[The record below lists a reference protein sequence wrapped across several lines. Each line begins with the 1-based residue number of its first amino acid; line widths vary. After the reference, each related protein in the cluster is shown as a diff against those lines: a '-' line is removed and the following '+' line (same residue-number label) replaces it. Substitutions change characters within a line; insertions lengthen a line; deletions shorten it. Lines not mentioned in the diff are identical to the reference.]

1 MDLIEKEQIVINNS
15 PIPAC
20 VVGSSGV
27 IKTASELM
35 CNVFLYK
42 DIEGANFF
50 TLTGWKLQELNEAI
64 DEGKEVIIGRNDKHF
79 SLSVTQLEENREES
93 IVFFED
99 VTEREVLRESLDNQ
113 RTAIIRIGI
122 DNYEELISS
131 VTTNSKKAVPAE
143 IDRIVREWAEEHHT
157 AITNTSEEDYILISS
172 VKDVKDMVDES
183 FSVLD
188 KVRNIE
194 AKIDFPIS
202 ISIGVG
208 ISEESVIESKA
219 LARAAIELALG
230 RGGDQAVV
238 KNDSSTNFY
247 GGTLQSMEKNNR
259 GKSRVIAHALK
270 RLIDDCNKVI
280 IAGHKWPDMDS
291 FGAALGAYRICEYL
305 GKEVH
310 IVLEDYNE
318 ALQVIYDH
326 AIDTDEY
333 SIIRNKKAM
342 EIADENTLMFIVDN
356 NRPTLVEC
364 PELLSVCSRKVII
377 DHHRVTDTPIE
388 GATISYIESYASS
401 TSELITEI
409 IQYIAPKRIVTK
421 FESEALL
428 AGIMVDTNNYSVRS
442 GVRTFEAAAWLKRSG
457 ADTTEVKKFFQT
469 EITAFQAKAEAVAN
483 AEYTEQGIAYA
494 MTESYSAEAS
504 IINAQVAD
512 ELLSVK
518 GIKASFV
525 IGTNDEPRTIISAR
539 SLGDINVQTIM
550 EKFGGGGH
558 LTTAAAQLDGIS
570 PEEAL
575 EKIKTIVNQIL
586 EKEKEEDEVNV
597 NVAGADE
604 YITEI

>member
-1 MDLIEKEQIVINNS
+1 MNSTEAENLIVHNI

-20 VVGSSGV
+20 VVNSSGN
-27 IKTASELM
+27 IELANDLMSE
-35 CNVFLYK
+35 VFLYK

-50 TLTGWKLQELNEAI
+50 TLTGKKISEVVLREEDD
-64 DEGKEVIIGRNDKHF
+64 DEIIIGRNERHF
-79 SLSVTQLEENREES
+79 ALANMTVDEKSDRTVILFEN
-93 IVFFED
+93 
-99 VTEREVLRESLDNQ
+99 VTEREELKKKLNNDKA
-113 RTAIIRIGI
+113 AIILVEI

-143 IDRIVREWAEEHHT
+143 IDRIVRKWAGENHS
-157 AITNTSEEDYILISS
+157 AITSISEEDYIVISTQG
-172 VKDVKDMVDES
+172 DVNAMVEDS

-188 KVRNIE
+188 SVRGIE

-202 ISIGVG
+202 ISIGIG
-208 ISEESVIESKA
+208 MSEESMIESKSLAKAA
-219 LARAAIELALG
+219 LDLALG

-238 KNDSSTNFY
+238 KTDSKTKFY

-259 GKSRVIAHALK
+259 GKARVIAHALRRLVDDSK
-270 RLIDDCNKVI
+270 RVI
-280 IAGHKWPDMDS
+280 IAGHRWPDMDS

-310 IVLEDYNE
+310 VVVEDYND

-326 AIDTDEY
+326 AVDTGEY
-333 SIIRNKKAM
+333 SIVRNRRAL
-342 EIADENTLMFIVDN
+342 ELADKDTLLFIVDN

-364 PELLSVCSRKVII
+364 PELLDVCQRKVII
-377 DHHRVTDTPIE
+377 DHHRTTETPIE

-401 TSELITEI
+401 TSELMTEI
-409 IQYIAPKRIVTK
+409 IQYIAPKRIVSK

-457 ADTTEVKKFFQT
+457 ADAAEVKRFFQT

-483 AEYTEQGIAYA
+483 AKYTDDGIAYA
-494 MTESYSAEAS
+494 MTEGYSAEAN

-539 SLGDINVQTIM
+539 SLGEINVQTIM

-558 LTTAAAQLDGIS
+558 LTTAAAQVDDLS
-570 PEEAL
+570 PDEAL
-575 EKIKTIVNQIL
+575 EKLKNIIKQIMDKD
-586 EKEKEEDEVNV
+586 KEKEENQSISSDE
-597 NVAGADE
+597 
-604 YITEI
+604 

>member
-1 MDLIEKEQIVINNS
+1 MELIEQEKFIIDHI
-15 PIPAC
+15 PAPAC
-20 VVGSSGV
+20 VVGSAGNL
-27 IKTASELM
+27 KYANELM
-35 CNVFLYK
+35 SEVFLYK
-42 DIEGANFF
+42 DIEGSNFF
-50 TLTGWKLQELNEAI
+50 TLTGCKVMDIIETINGGE
-64 DEGKEVIIGRNDKHF
+64 EVIIGRNDKYF
-79 SLSVTQLEENREES
+79 SLSVEQIDEEREEA
-93 IVFFED
+93 IVFFDD
-99 VTEREVLRESLDNQ
+99 VTERENLREKLNDQ
-113 RTAIIRIGI
+113 RTAIIRIDI

-143 IDRIVREWAEEHHT
+143 IDRIVREWAEENHT

-172 VKDVKDMVDES
+172 VKDVSAMIEDS

-208 ISEESVIESKA
+208 ISEVSVIESKA

-238 KNDSSTNFY
+238 KNDSSTKFY
-247 GGTLQSMEKNNR
+247 GGTLQSIEKNNR

-270 RLIDDCNKVI
+270 RLIDDSERVI

-326 AIDTDEY
+326 AIETDEY
-333 SIIRNKKAM
+333 SIIRCKKAM
-342 EIADENTLMFIVDN
+342 EIADENTLLFIVDN

-364 PELLSVCSRKVII
+364 PELLSVCSRKVVI
-377 DHHRVTDTPIE
+377 DHHRITDTPIE

-409 IQYIAPKRIVTK
+409 IQYIAPKRIATK

-442 GVRTFEAAAWLKRSG
+442 GVRTFEAAAWLKRAG

-483 AEYTEQGIAYA
+483 AEYTEDGIAYA
-494 MTESYSAEAS
+494 MTESYSAEAT

-512 ELLSVK
+512 ELLCVK

-575 EKIKTIVNQIL
+575 EKLKNIVNQIL
-586 EKEKEEDEVNV
+586 EKKKEEEVVVEKIAV
-597 NVAGADE
+597 NAE
-604 YITEI
+604 E